1 MIDLAPTEITYEKS
15 YSAAMTR
22 RIIGLLRASHFGPN
36 LLVTFISLF
45 FAQLYWWE
53 GPALVIAFGVFCGQ
67 LVVGWS
73 NDIIDYQD
81 DLLHNRQKKPL
92 VSGQISLRLLQ
103 NSLRVMLPIAI
114 VINLFGPL
122 GLIGGGLSVLAIGF
136 AVAYN
141 FYFKFTIFSWL
152 PFAFAFGSLPSCM
165 ALSKDEVPALWMWLG
180 GALLGTAAHF
190 LNVIK
195 DMEQDKASGIKGL
208 PQRLG
213 SKVSGVTAVA
223 LIAAAVV
230 VVLLTFTS
238 LPVAAP

>member
-1 MIDLAPTEITYEKS
+1 
-15 YSAAMTR
+15 MTR
-22 RIIGLLRASHFGPN
+22 RIIGLLRASHLGPN

-53 GPALVIAFGVFCGQ
+53 GPALVITFGVFCGQ

-73 NDIIDYQD
+73 NDIVDYKD

-103 NSLRVMLPIAI
+103 NSLRFMLPLAI
-114 VINLFGPL
+114 VVNLFGPL
-122 GLIGGGLSVLAIGF
+122 GFVGGGLSVLAIGL

-152 PFAFAFGSLPSCM
+152 PYAIAFGALPSCM
-165 ALSKDEVPALWMWLG
+165 ALSKELAPEMWMWLG

-190 LNVIK
+190 LNVVK
-195 DMEQDKASGIKGL
+195 DMDEDRVSGIKGL

-213 SKVSGVTAVA
+213 TKASVVTAIA
-223 LIAAAVV
+223 LIALAAAVI
-230 VVLLTFTS
+230 LLTFTP
-238 LPVAAP
+238 LPTAAP

>member
-1 MIDLAPTEITYEKS
+1 MA
-15 YSAAMTR
+15 R

-45 FAQLYWWE
+45 FASLYWWE
-53 GPALVIAFGVFCGQ
+53 GPAIVIAIGVFCGQ

-73 NDIIDYQD
+73 NDVIDYKD

-103 NSLRVMLPIAI
+103 NCLRVMTPLAI

-122 GLIGGGLSVLAIGF
+122 GFVGGGLSVLAIGL

-152 PFAFAFGSLPSCM
+152 PYAIAFGALPSCM
-165 ALSKDEVPALWMWLG
+165 ALSKEQAPELWMWLG

-190 LNVIK
+190 LNVVK
-195 DMEQDKASGIKGL
+195 DMDEDRVSGIKGL

-213 SKVSGVTAVA
+213 TKASVVTAIA
-223 LIAAAVV
+223 LIALAAAVI
-230 VVLLTFTS
+230 LLTFTT
-238 LPVAAP
+238 LPTAAP

>member
-1 MIDLAPTEITYEKS
+1 
-15 YSAAMTR
+15 MTR

-53 GPALVIAFGVFCGQ
+53 GPAIVIAIGVFCGQ

-103 NSLRVMLPIAI
+103 NSLRVMLPLAI

-122 GLIGGGLSVLAIGF
+122 GFVGGGLSVLAIGL

-141 FYFKFTIFSWL
+141 FYLKFTIFSWL
-152 PFAFAFGSLPSCM
+152 PYAIAFGALPSCM
-165 ALSKDEVPALWMWLG
+165 ALSKEQAPELWMWLG

-195 DMEQDKASGIKGL
+195 DMDEDHVSGIKGL
-208 PQRLG
+208 PQRIGTKASTASAITLIAL
-213 SKVSGVTAVA
+213 AVA
-223 LIAAAVV
+223 VI
-230 VVLLTFTS
+230 LLTFTT
-238 LPVAAP
+238 LPTAAP

>member
-1 MIDLAPTEITYEKS
+1 
-15 YSAAMTR
+15 MTR

-36 LLVTFISLF
+36 ILVTLISLF

-53 GPALVIAFGVFCGQ
+53 GPAIVISFGVFCGQ

-92 VSGQISLRLLQ
+92 VSGQISLKLLQ

-122 GLIGGGLSVLAIGF
+122 GLIGGGLSVLAIGL

-152 PFAFAFGSLPSCM
+152 PYAIAFGSLPSCM
-165 ALSKDEVPALWMWLG
+165 ALSKDEAPALWMWLG

-213 SKVSGVTAVA
+213 TRASLVIAIA

-230 VVLLTFTS
+230 LILLTFTS

>member
-1 MIDLAPTEITYEKS
+1 
-15 YSAAMTR
+15 MTS

-53 GPALVIAFGVFCGQ
+53 GPAFIIAIGVFCGQ

-73 NDIIDYQD
+73 NDVIDYQD

-92 VSGQISLRLLQ
+92 VSGQISLKLLQ
-103 NSLRVMLPIAI
+103 SSLRVMLLLAI
-114 VINLFGPL
+114 LMNLFGPL
-122 GLIGGGLSVLAIGF
+122 GFVGGGISVLAIGW

-152 PFAFAFGSLPSCM
+152 PYAIAFGSLPSCM
-165 ALSKDEVPALWMWLG
+165 ALSKGQSPELWMWLG

-195 DMEQDKASGIKGL
+195 DMDEDHMSGIKGL

-213 SKVSGVTAVA
+213 TKASVVTAIG
-223 LIAAAVV
+223 LIAAAVTV
-230 VVLLTFTS
+230 ILITFTS
-238 LPVAAP
+238 LPTPAP

>member
-1 MIDLAPTEITYEKS
+1 
-15 YSAAMTR
+15 MTR

-53 GPALVIAFGVFCGQ
+53 GPAFIIAIGVFCGQ

-73 NDIIDYQD
+73 NDVIDYKD

-103 NSLRVMLPIAI
+103 NSLRVMLPLAI
-114 VINLFGPL
+114 LVNLFGPL
-122 GLIGGGLSVLAIGF
+122 GFVGGGLSVLAIGW

-152 PFAFAFGSLPSCM
+152 PYAIAFGSLPSCM
-165 ALSKDEVPALWMWLG
+165 ALSKEQTPELWMWLG

-195 DMEQDKASGIKGL
+195 DMDQDQASGIKGL

-213 SKVSGVTAVA
+213 KVKSIAVA
-223 LIAAAVV
+223 VVLIALGIA
-230 VVLLTFTS
+230 LLIVS
-238 LPVAAP
+238 

>member
-1 MIDLAPTEITYEKS
+1 MA
-15 YSAAMTR
+15 R

-45 FAQLYWWE
+45 FALLYWWE
-53 GPALVIAFGVFCGQ
+53 GPAIVIAIGVFCGQ

-73 NDIIDYQD
+73 NDVIDYKD

-103 NSLRVMLPIAI
+103 NCLRVMTPLAI

-122 GLIGGGLSVLAIGF
+122 GFVGGGLSVLAIGL

-152 PFAFAFGSLPSCM
+152 PYAIAFGALPSCM
-165 ALSKDEVPALWMWLG
+165 ALSKEQAPELWMWLG

-190 LNVIK
+190 LNVVK
-195 DMEQDKASGIKGL
+195 DMDEDRVSGIKGL

-213 SKVSGVTAVA
+213 TKASFVTAIA
-223 LIAAAVV
+223 LIALAAVV
-230 VVLLTFTS
+230 ILLTFTT
-238 LPVAAP
+238 LPTAAP

>member
-1 MIDLAPTEITYEKS
+1 MA
-15 YSAAMTR
+15 R

-45 FAQLYWWE
+45 FASLYWWE
-53 GPALVIAFGVFCGQ
+53 GPAIVIAIGVFCGQ

-73 NDIIDYQD
+73 NDVIDYKD

-92 VSGQISLRLLQ
+92 VSGQISLRLLL
-103 NSLRVMLPIAI
+103 NCLRVMTPLAI

-122 GLIGGGLSVLAIGF
+122 GFVGGGLSVLAIGL

-152 PFAFAFGSLPSCM
+152 PYAIAFGALPSCM
-165 ALSKDEVPALWMWLG
+165 ALSKEQAPELWMWLG
-180 GALLGTAAHF
+180 GAMLGTAAHF
-190 LNVIK
+190 LNVVK
-195 DMEQDKASGIKGL
+195 DMDEDRVSGIKGL

-213 SKVSGVTAVA
+213 TKASVVNAIA
-223 LIAAAVV
+223 LIALAAAVI
-230 VVLLTFTS
+230 LLTFTT
-238 LPVAAP
+238 LPTAAP

>member
-1 MIDLAPTEITYEKS
+1 
-15 YSAAMTR
+15 MTR
-22 RIIGLLRASHFGPN
+22 RIVGLLRASHFGPN
-36 LLVTFISLF
+36 ILVTLISLF

-122 GLIGGGLSVLAIGF
+122 GLIGGGLSVLAIGL

-141 FYFKFTIFSWL
+141 FYFKFTVFSWV
-152 PFAFAFGSLPSCM
+152 PYAIAFGSLPSCM
-165 ALSKDEVPALWMWLG
+165 ALSKGEAPALWMWLG
-180 GALLGTAAHF
+180 GALFGTAAHF

-230 VVLLTFTS
+230 VILLTFTS

>member
-1 MIDLAPTEITYEKS
+1 
-15 YSAAMTR
+15 
-22 RIIGLLRASHFGPN
+22 
-36 LLVTFISLF
+36 
-45 FAQLYWWE
+45 
-53 GPALVIAFGVFCGQ
+53 
-67 LVVGWS
+67 
-73 NDIIDYQD
+73 
-81 DLLHNRQKKPL
+81 
-92 VSGQISLRLLQ
+92 
-103 NSLRVMLPIAI
+103 MLPIAI

-122 GLIGGGLSVLAIGF
+122 GLIGGGLSVLAIGL

-141 FYFKFTIFSWL
+141 FYFKFTVFSWL
-152 PFAFAFGSLPSCM
+152 PYAIAFGSLPSCM
-165 ALSKDEVPALWMWLG
+165 ALSKGEAPALWMWLG

-213 SKVSGVTAVA
+213 TSASLVTAIV

-230 VVLLTFTS
+230 LILLTFTS

>member
-1 MIDLAPTEITYEKS
+1 
-15 YSAAMTR
+15 MTR
-22 RIIGLLRASHFGPN
+22 RIIGLLRASHLGPN

-53 GPALVIAFGVFCGQ
+53 GPALVITFGVFCGQ

-73 NDIIDYQD
+73 NDIIDYKD
-81 DLLHNRQKKPL
+81 DLLHKRQKKPL
-92 VSGQISLRLLQ
+92 ISGQISLKLLQ
-103 NSLRVMLPIAI
+103 NSLRVMLPLAI

-122 GLIGGGLSVLAIGF
+122 GFVGGGLSVLAIGL

-152 PFAFAFGSLPSCM
+152 PFAIAFGSLPSCM
-165 ALSKDEVPALWMWLG
+165 ALSKGQAPELWMWLG

-195 DMEQDKASGIKGL
+195 DMDQDQASGIKGL
-208 PQRLG
+208 PQRVG
-213 SKVSGVTAVA
+213 TKASVVTAIA
-223 LIAAAVV
+223 LIAAAFAVI
-230 VVLLTFTS
+230 LLTFTS
-238 LPVAAP
+238 LPIAAP

>member
-1 MIDLAPTEITYEKS
+1 MA
-15 YSAAMTR
+15 R

-53 GPALVIAFGVFCGQ
+53 GPAIVIAIGVFCGQ

-73 NDIIDYQD
+73 NDVIDYKD

-103 NSLRVMLPIAI
+103 NCLWVMTPLAI

-122 GLIGGGLSVLAIGF
+122 GFVGGGLSVLAIGL

-152 PFAFAFGSLPSCM
+152 PYAIAFGALPSCM
-165 ALSKDEVPALWMWLG
+165 ALSKGQAPELWMWLG
-180 GALLGTAAHF
+180 GAMLGTAAHF
-190 LNVIK
+190 LNVVK
-195 DMEQDKASGIKGL
+195 DMDEDRVSGIKGL

-213 SKVSGVTAVA
+213 TKASVVTAIA
-223 LIAAAVV
+223 LIALAAAVI
-230 VVLLTFTS
+230 LLTFTT
-238 LPVAAP
+238 LPTAAP

>member
-1 MIDLAPTEITYEKS
+1 
-15 YSAAMTR
+15 MTR

-73 NDIIDYQD
+73 NDVIDYQD

-92 VSGQISLRLLQ
+92 VSGQISLKLLQ

-122 GLIGGGLSVLAIGF
+122 GLIGGGLSVLAIGL

-141 FYFKFTIFSWL
+141 FYFKFTVFSWL
-152 PFAFAFGSLPSCM
+152 PYAIAFVSLPSCM
-165 ALSKDEVPALWMWLG
+165 ALSKGEAPALWMWLG

>member
-1 MIDLAPTEITYEKS
+1 
-15 YSAAMTR
+15 MTS

-53 GPALVIAFGVFCGQ
+53 GPAFIIAIGVFCGQ

-73 NDIIDYQD
+73 NDVIDYQD

-92 VSGQISLRLLQ
+92 VSGQISLRLLL
-103 NSLRVMLPIAI
+103 NCLRVMTPLAI
-114 VINLFGPL
+114 VLNLLGPL
-122 GLIGGGLSVLAIGF
+122 GFVGGSLSVLAIGL

-141 FYFKFTIFSWL
+141 FYFKFTVFSWL
-152 PFAFAFGSLPSCM
+152 PYAIAFGSLPSCM
-165 ALSKDEVPALWMWLG
+165 ALSKGQAPELWMWLG
-180 GALLGTAAHF
+180 GALLGSAAHF

-195 DMEQDKASGIKGL
+195 DMDQDQASGIKGL

-213 SKVSGVTAVA
+213 TKASVVIAMA
-223 LIAAAVV
+223 LVAAAFAVI
-230 VVLLTFTS
+230 LITFRS
-238 LPVAAP
+238 LPTPAP

>member
-1 MIDLAPTEITYEKS
+1 MA
-15 YSAAMTR
+15 R

-190 LNVIK
+190 PNVIK

-223 LIAAAVV
+223 LIAAAAV

>member
-1 MIDLAPTEITYEKS
+1 
-15 YSAAMTR
+15 MTR

-36 LLVTFISLF
+36 ILVTLISLF

-53 GPALVIAFGVFCGQ
+53 GPAIVIAFGVFCGQ

-92 VSGQISLRLLQ
+92 VSGQISLKLLQ

-122 GLIGGGLSVLAIGF
+122 GLIGGGLSVLAIGL

-152 PFAFAFGSLPSCM
+152 PYAIAFGSLPSCM
-165 ALSKDEVPALWMWLG
+165 ALSKDEAPALWMWLG
-180 GALLGTAAHF
+180 GALLGAAAHF

-213 SKVSGVTAVA
+213 TKASLVIAIA

-230 VVLLTFTS
+230 LILLTFTS

>member
-1 MIDLAPTEITYEKS
+1 
-15 YSAAMTR
+15 MTR

-53 GPALVIAFGVFCGQ
+53 GPALVIAIGVFCGQ

-73 NDIIDYQD
+73 NDVIDYQD

-213 SKVSGVTAVA
+213 SKVSGVSAVA

-230 VVLLTFTS
+230 LILLTFTS

>member
-1 MIDLAPTEITYEKS
+1 
-15 YSAAMTR
+15 MTR

-45 FAQLYWWE
+45 FALLYWWE
-53 GPALVIAFGVFCGQ
+53 GPAIVIAIGVFCGQ

-73 NDIIDYQD
+73 NDVIDYKD

-103 NSLRVMLPIAI
+103 NCLRVMTPLAI

-122 GLIGGGLSVLAIGF
+122 GFVGGGLSVLAIGL

-152 PFAFAFGSLPSCM
+152 PYAIAFGALPSCM
-165 ALSKDEVPALWMWLG
+165 ALSKEQAPELWMWLG

-190 LNVIK
+190 LNVVK
-195 DMEQDKASGIKGL
+195 DMDEDRVSGIKGL

-213 SKVSGVTAVA
+213 TKASVVTAIA
-223 LIAAAVV
+223 LIALAAVV
-230 VVLLTFTS
+230 ILLTFTT
-238 LPVAAP
+238 LPTAAP

>member
-1 MIDLAPTEITYEKS
+1 MA
-15 YSAAMTR
+15 R

-45 FAQLYWWE
+45 FASLYWWE
-53 GPALVIAFGVFCGQ
+53 GPAIVIAIGVFCGQ

-73 NDIIDYQD
+73 NDVIDYKD

-103 NSLRVMLPIAI
+103 NSLRVMTPLAI

-122 GLIGGGLSVLAIGF
+122 GFVGGGLSVLAIGL

-152 PFAFAFGSLPSCM
+152 PYAIAFGALPSCM
-165 ALSKDEVPALWMWLG
+165 ALSKEQAPELWMWLG

-190 LNVIK
+190 LNVVK
-195 DMEQDKASGIKGL
+195 DMDEDRVSGIKGL

-213 SKVSGVTAVA
+213 TKASFVTAIA
-223 LIAAAVV
+223 LIALAAVV
-230 VVLLTFTS
+230 ILLTFTT
-238 LPVAAP
+238 LPTAAP

>member
-1 MIDLAPTEITYEKS
+1 M
-15 YSAAMTR
+15 
-22 RIIGLLRASHFGPN
+22 IGLLRASHFGPN

-53 GPALVIAFGVFCGQ
+53 GPALVIAIGVFCGQ

-122 GLIGGGLSVLAIGF
+122 GLIGGGLSVLAIGL

-165 ALSKDEVPALWMWLG
+165 ALSKGESPALWMWLG

-208 PQRLG
+208 PQMLG
-213 SKVSGVTAVA
+213 SKVSGVSAVA

>member
-1 MIDLAPTEITYEKS
+1 
-15 YSAAMTR
+15 MTR
-22 RIIGLLRASHFGPN
+22 RVIGLLRASHLGPN

-81 DLLHNRQKKPL
+81 DLFHNRQKKPL

-103 NSLRVMLPIAI
+103 NSLRFVLPIAI

-122 GLIGGGLSVLAIGF
+122 GLIGGGLSVLAIGL

-141 FYFKFTIFSWL
+141 FFFKFTVFSWF
-152 PFAFAFGSLPSCM
+152 PYAIAFGSLPSCM

-213 SKVSGVTAVA
+213 SKVSVIAAIV
-223 LIAAAVV
+223 LIAAFVALL
-230 VVLLTFTS
+230 LLTFTS
-238 LPVAAP
+238 LPTAAP

>member
-1 MIDLAPTEITYEKS
+1 
-15 YSAAMTR
+15 MTR

-53 GPALVIAFGVFCGQ
+53 GPAIVIAIGVFCGQ

-73 NDIIDYQD
+73 NDVIDYKD

-103 NSLRVMLPIAI
+103 NCLRVMTPLAI

-122 GLIGGGLSVLAIGF
+122 GFVGGGLSVLAIGL

-141 FYFKFTIFSWL
+141 FYLKFTIFSWL
-152 PFAFAFGSLPSCM
+152 PYAIAFGALPSCM
-165 ALSKDEVPALWMWLG
+165 ALSKEQAPELWMWLG

-195 DMEQDKASGIKGL
+195 DMDEDRVSGIKGL

-213 SKVSGVTAVA
+213 TKPSVVTAVA
-223 LIAAAVV
+223 LIALAVTV
-230 VVLLTFTS
+230 IFLTFST
-238 LPVAAP
+238 LPTPAP

>member
-1 MIDLAPTEITYEKS
+1 MHFGIITLRGY
-15 YSAAMTR
+15 YVQMTR

-36 LLVTFISLF
+36 LLVTFIGLF

-53 GPALVIAFGVFCGQ
+53 GPALVIAIGVFCGQ

-73 NDIIDYQD
+73 NDVIDYQD

-122 GLIGGGLSVLAIGF
+122 GLIGGGLSVLAIGL

-141 FYFKFTIFSWL
+141 FYFKFTVFSWL
-152 PFAFAFGSLPSCM
+152 PYAIAFGSLPSCM
-165 ALSKDEVPALWMWLG
+165 ALSKGDAPALWMWLG
-180 GALLGTAAHF
+180 GALFGTAAHF

-213 SKVSGVTAVA
+213 TKASVISAIA
-223 LIAAAVV
+223 LIAAAVTV
-230 VVLLTFTS
+230 ILLTFTS

>member
-1 MIDLAPTEITYEKS
+1 
-15 YSAAMTR
+15 MTR
-22 RIIGLLRASHFGPN
+22 RIIGLLRASHLGPN

-53 GPALVIAFGVFCGQ
+53 GPALVITFGVFCGQ

-73 NDIIDYQD
+73 NDIIDYKD

-103 NSLRVMLPIAI
+103 NSLRAVLPLAI

-122 GLIGGGLSVLAIGF
+122 GFVGGGLSVLAIGL

-152 PFAFAFGSLPSCM
+152 PFAIAFGSLPSCM
-165 ALSKDEVPALWMWLG
+165 ALSKGQAPELWMWLG

-195 DMEQDKASGIKGL
+195 DMDQDHMSGIKGL
-208 PQRLG
+208 PQRVG
-213 SKVSGVTAVA
+213 TRASVIAAIV
-223 LIAAAVV
+223 LIASAVTLL
-230 VVLLTFTS
+230 LLTFTS
-238 LPVAAP
+238 LPIAAP

>member
-1 MIDLAPTEITYEKS
+1 
-15 YSAAMTR
+15 MTR

-45 FAQLYWWE
+45 FALLYWWE
-53 GPALVIAFGVFCGQ
+53 GPAIVIAIGVFCGQ

-73 NDIIDYQD
+73 NDVIDYKD

-103 NSLRVMLPIAI
+103 NCLRVMTPLAI

-122 GLIGGGLSVLAIGF
+122 GFVGGGLSVLAIGL

-152 PFAFAFGSLPSCM
+152 PYAIAFGALPSCM
-165 ALSKDEVPALWMWLG
+165 ALSKEQAPELWMWLG

-190 LNVIK
+190 LNVVK
-195 DMEQDKASGIKGL
+195 DMDEDRVSGIKGL
-208 PQRLG
+208 PQKLG
-213 SKVSGVTAVA
+213 TKASVVTAIA
-223 LIAAAVV
+223 LIALAAAVI
-230 VVLLTFTS
+230 LLTFTT
-238 LPVAAP
+238 LPTAAP

>member
-1 MIDLAPTEITYEKS
+1 MAG
-15 YSAAMTR
+15 

-45 FAQLYWWE
+45 FASLYWWE
-53 GPALVIAFGVFCGQ
+53 GPAIVIAIGVFCGQ

-73 NDIIDYQD
+73 NDVIDYKD

-103 NSLRVMLPIAI
+103 NCLRVMTPLAI

-122 GLIGGGLSVLAIGF
+122 GFVGGGLSVLAIGL

-152 PFAFAFGSLPSCM
+152 PYAIAFGALPSCM
-165 ALSKDEVPALWMWLG
+165 ALSKEQAPELWMWLG

-190 LNVIK
+190 LNVVK
-195 DMEQDKASGIKGL
+195 DMDEDRVSGIKGL

-213 SKVSGVTAVA
+213 TKASVVTAIA
-223 LIAAAVV
+223 LIALAAAVI
-230 VVLLTFTS
+230 LLTFTT
-238 LPVAAP
+238 LPTAAP

>member
-1 MIDLAPTEITYEKS
+1 
-15 YSAAMTR
+15 MTR
-22 RIIGLLRASHFGPN
+22 RIIGLLRASHLGPN

-45 FAQLYWWE
+45 FSQLYWWE
-53 GPALVIAFGVFCGQ
+53 GPALVITFGVFCGQ
-67 LVVGWS
+67 FVVGWS

-122 GLIGGGLSVLAIGF
+122 GLIGGGLSLLAIGF

-165 ALSKDEVPALWMWLG
+165 ALSRGEAPALWMWLG

-213 SKVSGVTAVA
+213 TSASLVTAIV

-230 VVLLTFTS
+230 LILLTFTS

>member
-1 MIDLAPTEITYEKS
+1 MA
-15 YSAAMTR
+15 R

-45 FAQLYWWE
+45 FAQIYWWE
-53 GPALVIAFGVFCGQ
+53 GPAIVIAMGVFCGQ

-73 NDIIDYQD
+73 NDIIDFKD

-103 NSLRVMLPIAI
+103 NCLRMMLPLAI

-122 GLIGGGLSVLAIGF
+122 GFVGGGLSVLAIGL

-141 FYFKFTIFSWL
+141 FYLKFTIFSWL
-152 PFAFAFGSLPSCM
+152 PYAIAFGTLPSCM
-165 ALSKDEVPALWMWLG
+165 ALSKGQAPELWMWLG

-195 DMEQDKASGIKGL
+195 DMDEDRVSGINGL

-213 SKVSGVTAVA
+213 TKVSVVTAIA
-223 LIAAAVV
+223 LIAAALAVI
-230 VVLLTFTS
+230 LLTFTT
-238 LPVAAP
+238 LPTAAP

>member
-1 MIDLAPTEITYEKS
+1 MA
-15 YSAAMTR
+15 R

-45 FAQLYWWE
+45 FASLYWWE
-53 GPALVIAFGVFCGQ
+53 GPAIVIAIGVFCGQ

-73 NDIIDYQD
+73 NDVIDYKD
-81 DLLHNRQKKPL
+81 DLLHNRKKKPL

-103 NSLRVMLPIAI
+103 NCLRVMTPLAI

-122 GLIGGGLSVLAIGF
+122 GFVGGGLSVLAIGL

-152 PFAFAFGSLPSCM
+152 PYAIAFGALPSCM
-165 ALSKDEVPALWMWLG
+165 ALSKEQAPELWMWLG

-190 LNVIK
+190 LNVVK
-195 DMEQDKASGIKGL
+195 DMDEDRVSGIKGL

-213 SKVSGVTAVA
+213 TKASVVTAIA
-223 LIAAAVV
+223 LIALAAAVI
-230 VVLLTFTS
+230 LLTFTP
-238 LPVAAP
+238 LPTAAP